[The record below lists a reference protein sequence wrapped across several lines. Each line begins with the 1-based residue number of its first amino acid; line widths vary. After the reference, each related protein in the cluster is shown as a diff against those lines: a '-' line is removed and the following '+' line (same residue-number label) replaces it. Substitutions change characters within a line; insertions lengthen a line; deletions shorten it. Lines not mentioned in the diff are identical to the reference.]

1 MECQQGFEPCS
12 SCLMVQDLVDD
23 FEEFLWKSLARKR
36 AKQRAMSRN
45 TSIEDEKSGDGLN
58 RNVKFSG

>member
-1 MECQQGFEPCS
+1 
-12 SCLMVQDLVDD
+12 MVQDLVDD

-36 AKQRAMSRN
+36 AKRAMSRN